1 MAFTD
6 RLRAQH
12 DFATNTA
19 GHLRDLVQRHRAGD
33 DAIAIATQL
42 ARLHG
47 LLRIHLAEEDQY
59 LYPALIA
66 VKDRR
71 AALLAERFQ
80 TEMGSLAW
88 VTEDFMQ
95 RWSSSAVIAVNFAAF
110 NLALDCLLGTLAARI
125 ERENITLYPIADA
138 LIPDLR
144 ANAA

>member
-6 RLRAQH
+6 RLRDQH
-12 DFATNTA
+12 DLAIDTA
-19 GHLRDLVQRHRAGD
+19 GHLRDLVQGHRAGD

-42 ARLHG
+42 ARLQG

-71 AALLAERFQ
+71 AAVLAEQFQ
-80 TEMGSLAW
+80 NEMGSLAW